1 MVSWCVMSTWSANFS
16 NLRHLRPIPLCRVW
30 DGKVQD
36 LGFHMFSDFHP
47 DIPTIFSHKMHQ
59 NDSKCKHIHQI
70 TAFNMTCSTSF
81 FRIRRLAICAPS
93 FWVSYDETV
102 PTRSRGMSFK
112 SAPCFRNTAPAV
124 WFGFKPTPSFVM
136 TALVDGL
143 TWMRRRQPVGA
154 SLKSRKQNQIEWNI
168 CTLNSSA
175 ENFTTARKGASS
187 GTVITWS
194 MKGLTCHHI
203 KQMLFQVHT
212 SKQNC
217 PQRLSMKRDETNQYS
232 DMQNFIGIYII
243 GPVA

>member
-1 MVSWCVMSTWSANFS
+1 MVMTFDGVLSTSANFS
-16 NLRHLRPIPLCRVW
+16 NSVRHLRPIPLRRVW

-36 LGFHMFSDFHP
+36 LGETCSATHP
-47 DIPTIFSHKMHQ
+47 QWHPTDSQYKMHQ

-70 TAFNMTCSTSF
+70 TAFPWHVLPHFSNQATCNL
-81 FRIRRLAICAPS
+81 RPEC
-93 FWVSYDETV
+93 WVSYGETV

-143 TWMRRRQPVGA
+143 TWMRPRQPVGA
-154 SLKSRKQNQIEWNI
+154 SLTQIEWNI

-187 GTVITWS
+187 GTVITWG
-194 MKGLTCHHI
+194 M
-203 KQMLFQVHT
+203 
-212 SKQNC
+212 
-217 PQRLSMKRDETNQYS
+217 
-232 DMQNFIGIYII
+232 
-243 GPVA
+243 